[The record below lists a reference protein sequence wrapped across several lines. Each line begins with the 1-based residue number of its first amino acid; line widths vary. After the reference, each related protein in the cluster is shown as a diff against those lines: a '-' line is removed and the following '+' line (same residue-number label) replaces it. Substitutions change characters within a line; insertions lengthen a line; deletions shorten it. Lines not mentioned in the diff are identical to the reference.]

1 MIIRLYSNKD
11 EFEDIEFRSGLNV
24 VLGEIRLKKD
34 RERDTH
40 NLGKSTLCQVLD
52 FCLLKQ
58 RDKKCFL
65 FKHEELFRDYV
76 FYLELQLVDGRYLTI
91 RRGVTNP
98 SKISLYVSRDRGAD
112 ARELDEEGWTH
123 SRLPFEK
130 AKSLVDGYLGYTS
143 LQPWDYRK
151 VVPYLLRSQVDFN
164 NVFKPLVFQG
174 PDKDWKPFLL
184 HAMGFDNSVFERR
197 YELETE
203 IESLKTQESSLAN
216 SLPRGTADSSELD
229 ALIAIKQ
236 REVENTQMFLDEF
249 KLDPQDHNA
258 VKTLVED
265 VDEQSTALNNQRY
278 ELRYSIAQIE
288 KSLDKEKLLFSTT
301 EAKKLFDEAGVLFD
315 GQIKRSF
322 DQLLDFNRDIT
333 EERRSYLTDDL
344 KDAKAELKDV
354 EAKLRDLDDRRS
366 KLLGQLTC
374 HDAMSKYKAETNDL
388 VESKTELEALKQ
400 RREHIGELQKVRQ
413 QIVSKQAELAAC
425 DGEIRENIDQVSSAD
440 QDGLFSRLRR
450 EFDDIVNDVVNQH
463 GMLSVSAN
471 SNGHAEFRAEIVNK
485 DGISTNQDEGVT
497 YKKLLC
503 IAFDL
508 ALILAHDGRGFP
520 TFVYHDDAFGSL
532 DNRKKESLRNVMRK
546 CADRGV
552 QQVVTVIDSDL
563 PSPDFFDADEIVLR
577 LHDAGDDGRLF
588 KIPEW

>member
-76 FYLELQLVDGRYLTI
+76 FYLELQLADGRYLTI

>member
-34 RERDTH
+34 HERDTH

-76 FYLELQLVDGRYLTI
+76 FYLELQLADGRYLTI
-91 RRGVTNP
+91 QRGVTNP

-123 SRLPFEK
+123 NRLPFEK

-164 NVFKPLVFQG
+164 NVFKPLVFRG

-197 YELETE
+197 YELEAE

-216 SLPRGTADSSELD
+216 SLPRGIADSSELD

-236 REVENTQMFLDEF
+236 REVENTQLFLDEF
-249 KLDPQDHNA
+249 KLDPQDRNA

-265 VDEQSTALNNQRY
+265 VDEQSAALNNQRY

-288 KSLDKEKLLFSTT
+288 KSLDKERLLFSTT

-322 DQLLDFNRDIT
+322 DQLLNFNRDIT

-366 KLLGQLTC
+366 KLLSQLTS
-374 HDAMSKYKAETNDL
+374 HDAMSKYKAATNDL
-388 VESKTELEALKQ
+388 VESKAELETLKQ

-450 EFDDIVNDVVNQH
+450 EFDEIVNDVVNQH

-485 DGISTNQDEGVT
+485 DGTSTNQDEGVT

-508 ALILAHDGRGFP
+508 ALILAHDGKGFP

-563 PSPDFFDADEIVLR
+563 PNPDFFDADEIVLH

>member
-34 RERDTH
+34 HERDTH

-76 FYLELQLVDGRYLTI
+76 FYLELQLADGRYLTI

-236 REVENTQMFLDEF
+236 REVENTQLFLDEF

-388 VESKTELEALKQ
+388 VESKTELETLKQ